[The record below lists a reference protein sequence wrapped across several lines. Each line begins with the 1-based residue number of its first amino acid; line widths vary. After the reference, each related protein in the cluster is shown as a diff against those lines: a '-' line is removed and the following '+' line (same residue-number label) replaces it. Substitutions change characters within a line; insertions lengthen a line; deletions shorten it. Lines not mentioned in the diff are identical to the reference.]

1 MHFNFLLENTCLLG
15 RPCDAG
21 QGCAFA
27 GVPVAALHA
36 LLGWHVLLGLAQKQ
50 SSPPRGLH
58 RVLLPVL
65 SLFL

>member
-1 MHFNFLLENTCLLG
+1 MTLG
-15 RPCDAG
+15 RAV
-21 QGCAFA
+21 AFA

-50 SSPPRGLH
+50 SCPPRGLH